1 MPDEIDRAQERD
13 LQYQADM
20 EIDRKYR
27 AAQQAHANA
36 ATGECLYCGEPLSS
50 GRRFCDVEC
59 RDGWQHE
66 RDLKLMR
73 GVK

>member
-20 EIDRKYR
+20 EIDRQYR
-27 AAQQAHANA
+27 AAQQPGPV
-36 ATGECLYCGEPLSS
+36 ATGECLYCGEPLPD
-50 GRRFCDVEC
+50 GARFCNADH

-66 RDLKLMR
+66 QDLKLMR

>member
-1 MPDEIDRAQERD
+1 MPDDIDRAQERD

-20 EIDRKYR
+20 EIDRQYR
-27 AAQQAHANA
+27 AAHQPALA
-36 ATGECLYCGEPLSS
+36 ATGDCLYCGEPLAP
-50 GRRFCDVEC
+50 GARFCDSVC
-59 RDGWQHE
+59 RDAWQHE